1 MRNWLN
7 GNDPDAPVPTT
18 AADDHHND
26 NKHHHL
32 KEKIVDAWKENR
44 KPGGG
49 RRVAVVHCKAG
60 KGRSGTV
67 ACCYLITECGWTPEE
82 ALARFTERRM
92 RPRMGPGVSIPS
104 QLRTVAYAERWA
116 RGGDD
121 GAGRRRYLDRAVE
134 ILEIHVWG
142 LRNGVK
148 LAVEGYV
155 DQGKKIRIFHTFT
168 KKERYIVEGD
178 PPSAGGGGG
187 VVGMLYDMAGYGSAA
202 TPVPEQEVLDDARG
216 GSEKNADSSPVVS
229 PPDRSDTGTPS
240 SMKSTKAK
248 MGKRASKLI
257 SKVSR
262 SSSRAQT
269 PKPPADPDAK
279 SPSTGNESA
288 DSSPTSI
295 TSSALSIDRERQ
307 NGGSGDDSSSPAN
320 GNTDAETEPGGRAVI
335 FKPRT
340 AIRIPNSDVNITVER
355 RNRAP
360 SSMGLTMVTAVA
372 HVWFNA
378 YFEGR
383 GPEQAGV
390 PDDAG
395 VFEIDWDKMDGI
407 KGSSQKGTRAAD
419 RIAVVWRAVGPAGDE
434 EEAVPAEKVGGDQE
448 PKEEKKEQETSSNPH
463 TAEPSPS
470 PSPSAGAPIP
480 QMRPADWQ
488 GGEQTDQPPDAAE
501 RGLGLR
507 TKSPDSADVSQASS
521 IRGAPGVG
529 DGDGVSELDVGSG
542 GGVEGREEDDDLRR
556 VRSDVG
562 LDGGA
567 SGGGGGDGDGDGD
580 GEGDGVGVC
589 MGGSADAD
597 EDPGKKTQKGDQAL
611 EAYAEKL
618 PSPDGDGGGVSGS
631 SGSRRGNTGKSS

>member
-18 AADDHHND
+18 AADDHHKD
-26 NKHHHL
+26 NKHHL

-121 GAGRRRYLDRAVE
+121 GAGRRRYVDRAVE

-142 LRNGVK
+142 LHNGVK

-216 GSEKNADSSPVVS
+216 GGRENADASPVVS

-279 SPSTGNESA
+279 SPSTDPTGNESA

-307 NGGSGDDSSSPAN
+307 NQGSGDDSSSPAN

-340 AIRIPNSDVNITVER
+340 TIRVPNSDVNITVER

-419 RIAVVWRAVGPAGDE
+419 RIAVVWRAVGPAGDDD
-434 EEAVPAEKVGGDQE
+434 EEAVPAPSPAGKVGVDRDEQ
-448 PKEEKKEQETSSNPH
+448 PKEEKKEQETSNTPPS
-463 TAEPSPS
+463 AEPDPE
-470 PSPSAGAPIP
+470 PEAGAAIP

-488 GGEQTDQPPDAAE
+488 GGEQTEQPPDAAE

-521 IRGAPGVG
+521 IRAG
-529 DGDGVSELDVGSG
+529 DGDAVSELDVGGG
-542 GGVEGREEDDDLRR
+542 GGVEEDGEEEDDDFRR

-562 LDGGA
+562 LDGA
-567 SGGGGGDGDGDGD
+567 AGGGADRGG
-580 GEGDGVGVC
+580 
-589 MGGSADAD
+589 
-597 EDPGKKTQKGDQAL
+597 
-611 EAYAEKL
+611 
-618 PSPDGDGGGVSGS
+618 
-631 SGSRRGNTGKSS
+631 RRGHRCRFGCRLITGFTGDHTPTDHRCQHQRDNGDNGRHRFLVARSTLHGKTFY

>member
-1 MRNWLN
+1 MASMRNWLN
-7 GNDPDAPVPTT
+7 GNDPDAPVPAVPAV
-18 AADDHHND
+18 AAEDGHHKD
-26 NKHHHL
+26 KHL

-44 KPGGG
+44 KPGG

-67 ACCYLITECGWTPEE
+67 ACCYLITECGWTPEQ

-92 RPRMGPGVSIPS
+92 RPRMGAGVSIPS

-168 KKERYIVEGD
+168 KSERYIVEGD

-202 TPVPEQEVLDDARG
+202 NPVPEQEVLDDARG
-216 GSEKNADSSPVVS
+216 ERDNADSAAVV
-229 PPDRSDTGTPS
+229 PPNRSDTGTPS
-240 SMKSTKAK
+240 SLTSTKAK

-269 PKPPADPDAK
+269 PKPPTDSDAK
-279 SPSTGNESA
+279 SPSTTPADESA
-288 DSSPTSI
+288 DSSPASI
-295 TSSALSIDRERQ
+295 TSSVLSIDRERQ
-307 NGGSGDDSSSPAN
+307 NQASGDDGSSTP
-320 GNTDAETEPGGRAVI
+320 GDAEEATEPGGRAVI
-335 FKPRT
+335 FKPR
-340 AIRIPNSDVNITVER
+340 APVRVPNSDVNITVER

-383 GPEQAGV
+383 GPEQRGV

-395 VFEIDWDKMDGI
+395 VFDIDWDKMDGI

-419 RIAVVWRAVGPAGDE
+419 RIAVVWRAVGPAADDE
-434 EEAVPAEKVGGDQE
+434 TDADVPASGPAEQASIDPE
-448 PKEEKKEQETSSNPH
+448 RKEQEKTDVIEETG
-463 TAEPSPS
+463 TAQAATPEAETETETE
-470 PSPSAGAPIP
+470 AGAADAVP
-480 QMRPADWQ
+480 QMRPADWK
-488 GGEQTDQPPDAAE
+488 GGAQVDPDAE
-501 RGLGLR
+501 RRLGLR

-521 IRGAPGVG
+521 IRGAAGPG
-529 DGDGVSELDVGSG
+529 DTVSDLNANDDDDD
-542 GGVEGREEDDDLRR
+542 DDDLRR

-562 LDGGA
+562 LDVA
-567 SGGGGGDGDGDGD
+567 AAGGDGD
-580 GEGDGVGVC
+580 
-589 MGGSADAD
+589 ADAD
-597 EDPGKKTQKGDQAL
+597 AGKSHEGGKAL

-618 PSPDGDGGGVSGS
+618 PSPDSGGGG
-631 SGSRRGNTGKSS
+631 GGGGGGGTGKTS